1 MQIFVLIPQ
10 SPTRALLEADEAR
23 HCLKVLRHRTG
34 DILDAIDGAG
44 AYYRVRILGSS
55 RNEVELEIL
64 ERIENWGEHPYRI
77 NLLASPLRLRDRNE
91 WLLEKAVELGVTD
104 IFPIQSQH
112 TVAHA
117 GYKQERAHKIMLS
130 ALKQCKRSRLP
141 VLHELQS
148 FTQHINRQAAGLRL
162 IAQAD
167 HAVPLGTLS
176 HEIDA
181 HADISLWIGPEGDFS
196 PEELS
201 TAIAAGF
208 KPVHLGKQRLR
219 TETAAI
225 HGISLIKGV
234 DKY

>member
-10 SPTRALLEADEAR
+10 SPERAILEADEAR

-34 DILDAIDGAG
+34 DILHAIDGAG
-44 AYYRVRILGSS
+44 VYYQARILGSS

-64 ERIENWGEHPYRI
+64 ERIEDWGEHPYRI
-77 NLLASPLRLRDRNE
+77 NLLVSPLRLRDRNE

-112 TVAHA
+112 TVAHT

-141 VLHELQS
+141 VLHEQQTFS
-148 FTQHINRQAAGLRL
+148 HYIKSSQEGLRL

-167 HAVPLGTLS
+167 HAVSLGSLAP
-176 HEIDA
+176 ELAANDQV
-181 HADISLWIGPEGDFS
+181 SLWIGPEGDFS
-196 PEELS
+196 PEELAAA
-201 TAIAAGF
+201 TAAGF
-208 KPVHLGKQRLR
+208 RPVHLGKQRLR

-234 DKY
+234 KGY